1 MKNTTFRSRGFF
13 FRAAAFAAAALPFAA
28 ALAPSA
34 RAEVETVWTKGVT
47 ADNYFD
53 TTKYWTNDTNFCW
66 AAAATNIIAWW
77 QAQVPVSVIPDGT
90 PIGNMAIYD
99 AFCASFNDVGRSAAV
114 AWEWYFGGCNLPAVN
129 YANDFQEGKSDSGR
143 YWENYVNESV
153 GFTSGDA
160 QPSWIISDD
169 ARDTYDYRRA
179 TNLANAL
186 SDVLK
191 RGYGVVLSL
200 NNASSVGHSITLWGL
215 EREGDII
222 TKLYITDSDDYGTG
236 LISCGVVYDEEL
248 MTEGDGKDGN
258 EPVDWTKKTVYLN
271 TADYS
276 GSYYIKAWDA
286 LALPVPVPE
295 PSAFALLAG
304 LGALALAGTRRRRK
318 KA

>member
-1 MKNTTFRSRGFF
+1 MKNTMFRSRRFF
-13 FRAAAFAAAALPFAA
+13 FRASALAAVALPLAAAIV
-28 ALAPSA
+28 

-53 TTKYWTNDTNFCW
+53 TTKYWKNDTKFCW

-99 AFCASFNDVGRSAAV
+99 AFCASFNDIGRDAKV
-114 AWEWYFGGCNLPAVN
+114 AWEWYFGGCNLPAAN
-129 YANDFQEGKSDSGR
+129 YDNDFQEGKSNSGR
-143 YWENYVNESV
+143 YWENYVKESV
-153 GFTSGDA
+153 GFTFGDA

-179 TNLANAL
+179 TNLADSL
-186 SDVLK
+186 CEVLNS
-191 RGYGVVLSL
+191 GYGVVLSL
-200 NNASSVGHSITLWGL
+200 NKANSTEGHAITLWGL
-215 EREGDII
+215 EREGDTI
-222 TKLYITDSDDYGTG
+222 TKLYITDSDDYGRG
-236 LISCGVVYDEEL
+236 LISCRVVYEEES
-248 MTEGDGKDGN
+248 MKEGDGKDGN
-258 EPVDWTKKTVYLN
+258 KPVDWTKKTVYLN

-276 GSYYIKAWDA
+276 GGYYIKAWDA

-318 KA
+318 KS